1 MAAAA
6 TRRSQMIDVHDLV
19 VRLREEAS
27 RMPADSQ
34 TRLLLREAAAT
45 IERIDDEARLQ
56 TREVGRLTAEQAHT
70 G

>member
-1 MAAAA
+1 MV
-6 TRRSQMIDVHDLV
+6 DVHDMV

-34 TRLLLREAAAT
+34 ARLLPREAAAT
-45 IERIDDEARLQ
+45 IERLDDEARRQ
-56 TREVGRLTAEQAHT
+56 AREVGRLIATQPQT